1 MLNTKLNLYNAEWL
15 DVVFDHRN
23 KAYGAYD
30 LRANYDRTMIKAMA
44 IAFSVIV
51 AGSAYIKLTAKEVE
65 PVEITRKIDVVLPP
79 PKLDEIVEAKK
90 EEPKSAKTT
99 KPEAPAPAAAQT
111 KFTTMVVTEKPV
123 IDEPPTIV
131 DLAQT
136 TVGTTTTPGEKTGG
150 NALPAENTTPGGGGS
165 GTAESGEEIREIAE
179 VNPEP
184 FGGME
189 AFGKFLGK
197 TVRYPARAS
206 EAGVQ
211 GRVIMSFV
219 VERDGSLS
227 NITVVKGIGY
237 GLDEEASR
245 VLKLAKAWKPGMQNG
260 HAVRVRYT
268 IPINFQLPE

>member
-15 DVVFDHRN
+15 DVVFDDRN

-30 LRANYDRTMIKAMA
+30 LRVNYGRTMIKAMA

-51 AGSAYIKLTAKEVE
+51 AGSAYIKLTAKEIE
-65 PVEITRKIDVVLPP
+65 PVEITKKIEVVLPP
-79 PKLDEIVEAKK
+79 PKMDEIVEAKPEK
-90 EEPKSAKTT
+90 PEPAKPA
-99 KPEAPAPAAAQT
+99 KPEAPAPAASQI
-111 KFTTMVVTEKPV
+111 KFTTPVVTDKPV
-123 IDEPPTIV
+123 VDELPTIAQ
-131 DLAQT
+131 LAEN
-136 TVGTTTTPGEKTGG
+136 TVGTTTTPGNKTGD
-150 NALPAENTTPGGGGS
+150 NATPTENTTPGGGGS
-165 GTAESGEEIREIAE
+165 GTAEISNEVQEFAE

-197 TVRYPARAS
+197 TLRYPARAS

-219 VERDGSLS
+219 VERDGTLS
-227 NITVVKGIGY
+227 NITVVRGIGY